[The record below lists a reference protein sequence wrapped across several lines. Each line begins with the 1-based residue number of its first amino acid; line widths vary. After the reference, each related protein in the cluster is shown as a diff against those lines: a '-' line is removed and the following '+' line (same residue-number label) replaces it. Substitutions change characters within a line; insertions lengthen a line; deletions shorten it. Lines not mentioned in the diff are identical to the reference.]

1 MKVMKNDSFFDL
13 SIIFMKQIQI
23 VIFEEMQDNYN
34 ALERNG
40 LSLCMWFLVFQFSFE
55 TVIPPWTI
63 PSVLFRALNSKRL
76 LINLFCRNP
85 RTKRVIERD

>member
-1 MKVMKNDSFFDL
+1 MKVMKNDFFFDL

-40 LSLCMWFLVFQFSFE
+40 LSLCFYFFSFLLKP
-55 TVIPPWTI
+55 IYRRGRFR
-63 PSVLFRALNSKRL
+63 PS
-76 LINLFCRNP
+76 
-85 RTKRVIERD
+85 ER